1 MDCSWHKDSY
11 YFNIKAYSTCFSD
24 ENITFHIT
32 MFLVMQLGKQRGLY
46 SPPNCFRHFVNIH
59 QIFPNPTCSKSHLYF
74 IPVLIYTPNKVKSEQ
89 REEKRWLRQ
98 ADQTIYRS
106 LLMIRPIFL
115 LAAKIFVTASCF

>member
-1 MDCSWHKDSY
+1 
-11 YFNIKAYSTCFSD
+11 
-24 ENITFHIT
+24 
-32 MFLVMQLGKQRGLY
+32 MFLVMQVGKQRGLY

-59 QIFPNPTCSKSHLYF
+59 QIFPNPTCSKSYLYF

-98 ADQTIYRS
+98 ADQPIYLS
-106 LLMIRPIFL
+106 PHTTQPIFL